1 VKTENPYKGLVN
13 LQKRIAQGAA
23 LQPTVGIGM
32 VVSPPPGIVIKYNG
46 YELGPEHLW
55 VDDYWIPGHTRHMVG
70 STSTAAGGSGEAKYE
85 SHKHPIDNDE
95 ALTDTWA
102 AGDKVL
108 LLPITGGDNR
118 TVTQFV
124 VLCKLK
130 RLDGNELWPI
140 HS

>member
-1 VKTENPYKGLVN
+1 MKTENPYKGLVK
-13 LQKRIAQGAA
+13 LQKQIAQGAA
-23 LQPTVGIGM
+23 LQPTVGIGV

-70 STSTAAGGSGEAKYE
+70 STSTAAGGSGDQAYA
-85 SHKHPIDNDE
+85 SHAHPIDNNE

-102 AGDKVL
+102 VGDKVL
-108 LLPITGGDNR
+108 LLPITGNDNR

-130 RLDGNELWPI
+130 RLDGN
-140 HS
+140 